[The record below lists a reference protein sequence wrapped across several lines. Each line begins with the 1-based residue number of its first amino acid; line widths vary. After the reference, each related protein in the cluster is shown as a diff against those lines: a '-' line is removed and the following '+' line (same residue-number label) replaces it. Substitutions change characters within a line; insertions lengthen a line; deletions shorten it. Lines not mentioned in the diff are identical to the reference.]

1 MVINHFD
8 EFPLK
13 TNKLKDYTSFK
24 KAYYII
30 KNKEH
35 LTKQGLDKLTSI
47 KSSMNLGL
55 SPELKLAFPNIKTS
69 LIKEP
74 HNHNTKDGNI
84 KANIGTINFNPNW
97 ISGFASGEGS
107 FQVNIRKIKKLD
119 NKYQVLLTFSI
130 GQHSRDELLL
140 KSLAKYLDC
149 GKVIKKI
156 NSKNNTEFFEFS
168 VSRFKDV
175 NEKIISLFLKY
186 PIQGIKFLDFQ
197 DFYNVANLMNKKTHL
212 TDLGLNKIRLIKQ
225 GMNSNRI

>member
-1 MVINHFD
+1 MGI
-8 EFPLK
+8 LR
-13 TNKLKDYTSFK
+13 L
-24 KAYYII
+24 I
-30 KNKEH
+30 
-35 LTKQGLDKLTSI
+35 
-47 KSSMNLGL
+47 
-55 SPELKLAFPNIKTS
+55 LA
-69 LIKEP
+69 LLRE
-74 HNHNTKDGNI
+74 
-84 KANIGTINFNPNW
+84 NFYPNW

-130 GQHSRDELLL
+130 GQHSSCVDELLL

-186 PIQGIKFLDFQ
+186 PILVPGIKFLDFQ